1 VFTVRILVV
10 IENCFGMSWLA
21 LSDNVSWCIGG
32 DFNVTRFPSERS
44 GEAHLC
50 FVMMEFSDFISDQGL
65 MDLPLARG
73 SFTWA
78 LSHDPPVWS
87 RIHRFLVSPD

>member
-1 VFTVRILVV
+1 MHR
-10 IENCFGMSWLA
+10 
-21 LSDNVSWCIGG
+21 G
-32 DFNVTRFPSERS
+32 DFNVTRVPSERS
-44 GEAHLC
+44 GEARLC

-78 LSHDPPVWS
+78 LSHDPPV
-87 RIHRFLVSPD
+87 